1 MAKAIPQS
9 RSVKTKAMLR
19 PYAHA
24 IALIA
29 YLSFGLLSAYTTLA
43 FEFVIGVGPLV
54 VSAEQLRG
62 TASPTFAEW
71 KAARDRRARE

>member
-9 RSVKTKAMLR
+9 KSVKTKAMMR
-19 PYAHA
+19 PYVHA

-29 YLSFGLLSAYTTLA
+29 YLYFGLLSAYTTLA
-43 FEFVIGVGPLV
+43 FEFDVGVGPLA
-54 VSAEQLRG
+54 VSAERLRE

-71 KAARDRRARE
+71 KAARDKRAR